1 MMDLGLRGT
10 DLSVFAILNGFSQQG
25 NGCFYGSR
33 RELARRCGVTS
44 LNTIDNALRTLI
56 NRGLVER
63 FPLNVKGE
71 DRIAY
76 AVVSDHVID
85 TQNLISRESIPTQK
99 MNTPYSKNEQGGCSN
114 NEHREKNN
122 KNKEETFIPPTP
134 QEVAQFARERRF
146 RDPAGFGYHFVSY
159 YEQSGWHLSN
169 GKPMKNWKRSVI
181 YWESDSKNRI
191 FSQTQS
197 KTAKQLTVEEYQKM
211 ITR

>member
-1 MMDLGLRGT
+1 MDLGLRGT

-76 AVVSDHVID
+76 AVISDHVID
-85 TQNLISRESIPTQK
+85 TQNLINRESTPTQK
-99 MNTPYSKNEQGGCSN
+99 MSTPYSKNEQGGCSN
-114 NEHREKNN
+114 NEHIKKSN
-122 KNKEETFIPPTP
+122 KNKEKTFIPPTP
-134 QEVAQFARERRF
+134 QEVTKYASERGF
-146 RDPAGFGYHFVSY
+146 RDPAGFAATFVAY
-159 YEQSGWHLSN
+159 YEAAHWCKKDGSKIQ
-169 GKPMKNWKRSVI
+169 NWRQAVI
-181 YWESDSKNRI
+181 TWEANNKNRV
-191 FSQTQS
+191 FPKDSS
-197 KTAKQLTVEEYQKM
+197 AENKQIGWEQYEKIMQN
-211 ITR
+211 